1 VDLRTDCSGADVDQR
16 GSFQFGRSGIAEPGR
31 QTMRPQKVDGRL
43 TDAGQEWGPFG
54 APAIATAYAGCVP
67 AEFRLKPSSSMLTDA
82 DGQGNVRADTVSG
95 QQMLVPTLGGDRA
108 PGPVAVACRAR
119 GTQSLATHTVN
130 DVAPAPLRRR
140 RTAGSSAQRSL
151 GFGSGG
157 RTA

>member
-1 VDLRTDCSGADVDQR
+1 
-16 GSFQFGRSGIAEPGR
+16 
-31 QTMRPQKVDGRL
+31 MRPQEVDGRL
-43 TDAGQEWGPFG
+43 ADVGQEWGPFG

-67 AEFRLKPSSSMLTDA
+67 AEFRLKPSSSILTDA

-130 DVAPAPLRRR
+130 DVASAPLPKRRA
-140 RTAGSSAQRSL
+140 AGRSVQRSL
-151 GFGSGG
+151 GFGGGG
-157 RTA
+157 RIG